1 MKHVK
6 AGLSGS
12 EDRESSFRPSGSPV
26 RMVQDLLCSG
36 KI

>member
-6 AGLSGS
+6 ACFSGS
-12 EDRESSFRPSGSPV
+12 EDRESSFHHSGSPV
-26 RMVQDLLCSG
+26 RLVQDLLCAG